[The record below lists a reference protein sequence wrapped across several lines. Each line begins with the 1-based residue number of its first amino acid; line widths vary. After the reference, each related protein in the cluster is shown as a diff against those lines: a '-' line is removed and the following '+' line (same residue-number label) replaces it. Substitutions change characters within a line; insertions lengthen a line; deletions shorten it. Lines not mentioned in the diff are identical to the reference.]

1 MTRIDF
7 YVLQAQQ
14 AEERLQFAVR
24 LAEKAWQQNCK
35 VLIVAGDTLMAE
47 NLDKLLWCIKPESFI
62 PHSRDLATAD
72 PVMIC
77 LGTNDPP
84 HRELLINLAP
94 GAPSGFEYF
103 QRVAEIVVQI
113 PEILATTRLHYSHYR
128 ERGHNVNTHK
138 L

>member
-7 YVLQAQQ
+7 YVLQVQQ

-35 VLIVAGDTLMAE
+35 VLIVAADTLMVE
-47 NLDKLLWCIKPESFI
+47 NLDKLLWYTKPESFI
-62 PHSRDLATAD
+62 PHSRDPAVPD
-72 PVMIC
+72 PVSIC
-77 LGTNDPP
+77 LGTTEPP

-103 QRVAEIVVQI
+103 QRVAEIVVQL
-113 PEILATTRLHYSHYR
+113 PEILAATRLNYSHYR